1 MIRSDNWWHQHGP
14 QILNVFH
21 AGQVREAHRPDYTHG
36 ISRPCPVEARRV
48 ISYGTSSAGYD
59 LSLSVAGLQLFTAVE
74 NVVIDP
80 KRFDERCLITLDA
93 EYDYRNSP
101 DTYYTLPA
109 HSYALGVTHE
119 RITMPD
125 DHLGLVIGKS
135 TYARCG
141 LILNTTPLEPGW
153 TGQLVLEF
161 SNATPLPMRVYAHE
175 GIGQLI
181 MIALDERPAVTY
193 GDRQGKYQDQHG
205 IVTARI

>member
-1 MIRSDNWWHQHGP
+1 MIRSDKWWHKHGP
-14 QILNVFH
+14 QILDVFH
-21 AGQVREAHRPDYTHG
+21 AGQVRQYHG
-36 ISRPCPVEARRV
+36 DRV
-48 ISYGTSSAGYD
+48 ISFGTSSAGYD
-59 LSLSVAGLQLFTAVE
+59 LSLSVAGLQLFTPVE
-74 NVVIDP
+74 GVTIDP
-80 KRFDERCLITLDA
+80 KRFDPRCLTLLEVECGDNSDA
-93 EYDYRNSP
+93 
-101 DTYYTLPA
+101 YYTLPP

-153 TGQLVLEF
+153 TGQLVLEL

-175 GIGQLI
+175 GIGQLL

-193 GDRQGKYQDQHG
+193 GDRQGKYQDQRG
-205 IVTARI
+205 IVTARV

>member
-1 MIRSDNWWHQHGP
+1 MIRSDRWWHQHGP
-14 QILNVFH
+14 DIIDVYH
-21 AGQVREAHRPDYTHG
+21 DEQVRQYRVNG
-36 ISRPCPVEARRV
+36 V

-59 LSLSVAGLQLFTAVE
+59 LRLSGSGMQLFTAVHGRV
-74 NVVIDP
+74 NDAVIDP

-101 DTYYTLPA
+101 DTYYTLPP

-125 DHLGLVIGKS
+125 NHIGLVIGKS

-153 TGQLVLEF
+153 TGQLVLEL
-161 SNATPLPMRVYAHE
+161 SNATPLPMRVYAQE
-175 GIGQLI
+175 GIGQLL

-193 GDRQGKYQDQHG
+193 GDRQGKYQDQRG
-205 IVTARI
+205 IVTARV

>member
-1 MIRSDNWWHQHGP
+1 MIRPDRWWHQHGP
-14 QILNVFH
+14 DILDVYH
-21 AGQVREAHRPDYTHG
+21 SGQVRQYHG
-36 ISRPCPVEARRV
+36 DRV
-48 ISYGTSSAGYD
+48 ISFGTSSAGYD
-59 LSLSVAGLQLFTAVE
+59 LRLSGSGMQLFTAVHGRV
-74 NVVIDP
+74 NDAVIDP
-80 KRFDERCLITLDA
+80 KRFDEQCLITLDA

-125 DHLGLVIGKS
+125 NHIGLVIGKS

-153 TGQLVLEF
+153 TGQLVLEL

-193 GDRQGKYQDQHG
+193 GDRSGKYQDQHG
-205 IVTARI
+205 IVTARV

>member
-1 MIRSDNWWHQHGP
+1 
-14 QILNVFH
+14 
-21 AGQVREAHRPDYTHG
+21 
-36 ISRPCPVEARRV
+36 
-48 ISYGTSSAGYD
+48 
-59 LSLSVAGLQLFTAVE
+59 VAGLQLFTAVE

-80 KRFDERCLITLDA
+80 KRFDDQCLTSLEVKHDNKSNA
-93 EYDYRNSP
+93 
-101 DTYYTLPA
+101 YYTLPA
-109 HSYALGVTHE
+109 HSYALGVSHE

-153 TGQLVLEF
+153 TGQLVLEL

-175 GIGQLI
+175 GIGQLV

-193 GDRQGKYQDQHG
+193 GDRQGKYQDQRG
-205 IVTARI
+205 IVTARA

>member
-1 MIRSDNWWHQHGP
+1 MIRSDKWWQKYGP
-14 QILNVFH
+14 EILDVFH
-21 AGQVREAHRPDYTHG
+21 AGQVRQYHG
-36 ISRPCPVEARRV
+36 DRV
-48 ISYGTSSAGYD
+48 ISFGTSSAGYD
-59 LSLSVAGLQLFTAVE
+59 LSLSASGMQLFTAVHGRV
-74 NVVIDP
+74 NDAVIDP

-101 DTYYTLPA
+101 DTYYTLPP

-125 DHLGLVIGKS
+125 NHIGLVIGKS

-153 TGQLVLEF
+153 TGQLVLEL

-175 GIGQLI
+175 GIGQLL
-181 MIALDERPAVTY
+181 MLALDERPAVTY
-193 GDRQGKYQDQHG
+193 GDRQGKYQDQQG
-205 IVTARI
+205 IVTARL

>member
-1 MIRSDNWWHQHGP
+1 MIRSDKWWHQHGP
-14 QILNVFH
+14 QILDVFH
-21 AGQVREAHRPDYTHG
+21 GGQVRQYHG
-36 ISRPCPVEARRV
+36 DRV
-48 ISYGTSSAGYD
+48 ISFGTSSAGYD

-80 KRFDERCLITLDA
+80 KRFDDRCLTLLEVKHNSNSDA
-93 EYDYRNSP
+93 
-101 DTYYTLPA
+101 YYTLPP

-125 DHLGLVIGKS
+125 EHIGLVIGKS

-153 TGQLVLEF
+153 TGQLVLEL

-175 GIGQLI
+175 GIGQLL

-193 GDRQGKYQDQHG
+193 GDRSGKYQDQRG
-205 IVTARI
+205 IVTARV

>member
-1 MIRSDNWWHQHGP
+1 MIRSDKWWHKHGP
-14 QILNVFH
+14 QILDVFH
-21 AGQVREAHRPDYTHG
+21 AGQVRQYRGNRA
-36 ISRPCPVEARRV
+36 

-59 LSLSVAGLQLFTAVE
+59 LLLSVSGLQLFTAVE
-74 NVVIDP
+74 GVTIDP
-80 KRFDERCLITLDA
+80 KRFDPRCLTLLEVECGD
-93 EYDYRNSP
+93 NS
-101 DTYYTLPA
+101 DGYYTLPP

-125 DHLGLVIGKS
+125 NHIGLVIGKS

-153 TGQLVLEF
+153 TGQLVLEL

-175 GIGQLI
+175 GIGQLL

-193 GDRQGKYQDQHG
+193 GDRSGKYHDQRG
-205 IVTARI
+205 IVTARV

>member
-1 MIRSDNWWHQHGP
+1 MIRSDKWWHKHGP
-14 QILNVFH
+14 DILDVYH
-21 AGQVREAHRPDYTHG
+21 AEQVRQYRGY
-36 ISRPCPVEARRV
+36 RV

-59 LSLSVAGLQLFTAVE
+59 LSLSVSGLQLFTPIEGVA
-74 NVVIDP
+74 IDP
-80 KRFDERCLITLDA
+80 KRFDPRCLTLLEVKHDNNSDA
-93 EYDYRNSP
+93 
-101 DTYYTLPA
+101 YYTLPP

-153 TGQLVLEF
+153 TGQLVLEL

-175 GIGQLI
+175 GIGQLL
-181 MIALDERPAVTY
+181 MVALDERPAVTY
-193 GDRQGKYQDQHG
+193 GDRQGKYQDQRG
-205 IVTARI
+205 IVTARV